1 MFKEII
7 IEGYVYHSLVWTG
20 DVNADGIHDLVFS
33 KKSPS
38 NPNIS
43 VPLQIYLSGNGSFSA
58 IDLKK
63 TNGEAHE
70 VNVHE
75 VIFADLNSDRNI
87 ELIVF
92 DNVGW
97 DLTVGLGVGGVPKI
111 FNHSQGTFLE
121 LLQMAAN
128 ERAASSAR

>member
-7 IEGYVYHSLVWTG
+7 IDGYVYHSLVWTG
-20 DVNADGIHDLVFS
+20 DLNADGIHDLVFS

-43 VPLQIYLSGNGSFSA
+43 VPLQIYLSDNGNFSA

-63 TNGEAHE
+63 ANGEAHE

-75 VIFADLNSDRNI
+75 AIISDLNRDGNI
-87 ELIVF
+87 ELIIF

-97 DLTVGLGVGGVPKI
+97 NFSTGSGVGGIPKI
-111 FNHSQGTFLE
+111 LKLVKGVF
-121 LLQMAAN
+121 
-128 ERAASSAR
+128 